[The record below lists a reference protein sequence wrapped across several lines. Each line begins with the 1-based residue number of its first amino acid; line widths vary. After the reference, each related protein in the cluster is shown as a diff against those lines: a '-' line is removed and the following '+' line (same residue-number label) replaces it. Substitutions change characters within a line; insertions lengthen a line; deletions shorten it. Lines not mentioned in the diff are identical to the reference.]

1 MDSYSL
7 VLAPQ
12 PMQPPLLPRWVAV
25 LPDETLA
32 SFLER
37 EAGITDLHGDDW
49 VVSIGGLEVPSAM
62 WSRMRVK
69 PGQTIEVQALVRGD
83 NARAVVA
90 IVAIAV
96 LTYYTMG
103 TGTTIGGTLFGAGTP
118 FAGLANAAIY
128 VGGQMLIQRHL
139 MPSLREPPR
148 GVDQGPPTYSL
159 QGGRNR
165 ARPYES
171 MCLVLGE
178 TKCVPDYAAQPYTW
192 FQGSDQYMAATFHA
206 GINCASVSQIKLG
219 QTELSNFTD
228 VQVLKDGFTT
238 GNTDAP
244 LFKPT
249 NVDTSEGVLLD
260 APSGPGDWTVRV
272 TSPNTVRI
280 GLDIEASLYAMSSAG
295 KLQER
300 VLHLE
305 AQYRPAGSSS
315 DWLSLYKTPS
325 YQFTSEGHYEYSEA
339 DGAEVWIPPQ
349 TDIYIPVDIELKSST
364 TTPVRLT
371 AVVDM
376 PAENR
381 PPNGQYEVRVRKV
394 TANYTG
400 QRGSNTVYWQA
411 LKSYQ
416 EQTTKYAQLPR
427 VQLVIRA
434 SGQLNGSLDELSWVA
449 RGEPLELWD
458 GSSWVTVSE
467 PGSNGTSNPGAQI
480 LKVLRGWVRESDQ
493 KLLAGGGLPENRID
507 IETLKAFMVDCALN
521 DWRCDLFVQERN
533 PDLGRLLNLIAACG
547 FGRVSRGRTGRWGVT
562 WMSPNQPHQGTINM
576 AVMKARSFSVHYDL
590 ARTADEVQ
598 LEYFD
603 AALNYT
609 WQSVS
614 EQAPGVETPQATYRE
629 SMAGV
634 CHKPQAVMQARFKLA
649 QSVFGRR
656 SISFELDLLY
666 RIYSVNQIIQ
676 LSHDLTQWG
685 FGGAVRGITLHGPLG
700 EGEDGFTVQLDKPVP
715 PAEVEPL
722 RMLGLAL
729 PGERSMRVFEVS
741 SVDVD
746 GSSITVST
754 AWPNGVPVP
763 GTEAN
768 ANVHDALWMYDFK
781 ETPGMRVRIT
791 EVRPNA
797 ALTGAVITAVPEP
810 NEFWDYILNHTEAPP
825 PSTTLLPRA
834 PSVTRVLVSEDRQQ
848 TGESWHNEA
857 TAVCTISGQCDY
869 LELWGALEDANSTS
883 VAPPLRLLSSVRRS
897 AQISWRTSAGETWLL
912 ELRPYNGALRGAPYT
927 LSYTAKGLL
936 APPLPLQ
943 RLTGT
948 AEGMNGAAA
957 GWRLRWQAS
966 PESDVVGYEVR
977 ATDGGWGEPA
987 EDASIL
993 YTGQD
998 ITCLVQPGPVGE
1010 TRTWYVR
1017 PYDSSGVYAD
1027 ASAAIT
1033 LTASAPADVTGDI
1046 RHVFAD
1052 TSLTAATVTLD
1063 WSLGTSAPEPAFGL
1077 RGYRIS
1083 YMPEGADTPE
1093 MKEVDAS
1100 TITLPANWLGERV
1113 FTLQRMDKLG
1123 HLSTGRAISLNKAR
1137 PAQVQNFRAQSIGNR
1152 AIFYW
1157 DMPPAT
1163 TLPVL
1168 DVVIRVGAEWETA
1181 DLVGYK
1187 NGSFTVTDVLEAGN
1201 YTYWMAVRDTDG
1213 YLSDPVSL
1221 TVRLTGPAGFV
1232 FFGDFDDTLTGGAL
1246 VNAVREEVVGAP
1258 LGRRVLLP
1266 LKTTETFEEH
1276 FNSNGWMTPQD
1287 QVAAGFPIFGQP
1299 GLGSGS
1305 YEVVFDFGS
1314 TLPACQVSLS
1324 VDGDAIAGNPAVTV
1338 RLYTS
1343 SDGANWLF
1351 AGAGSGNSVG
1361 AFATAFE
1368 YIKARVEVVASSGD
1382 ELYSINGLRVSLD
1395 AQKKTANGIVSAIAA
1410 DMAGTVVNF
1419 PEEFYDVTAITM
1431 SVAGA
1436 VPLQPTYAFNHTH
1449 IDGSYS
1455 VASNV
1460 ATVHC
1465 LAHDL
1470 VGGQAVRLNIGG
1482 GTMPSGIYDVV
1493 SVIDADSYTVAVAT
1507 PDTSGTLLAY
1517 AQSFR
1522 VFAFSS
1528 PTTRADAVLSYSIG
1542 GY

>member
-12 PMQPPLLPRWVAV
+12 PMQPALLPRLVAV
-25 LPDETLA
+25 LPGETLA

-37 EAGITDLHGDDW
+37 EAGITARHHDAW
-49 VVSIGGLEVPSAM
+49 AVSIGGLDVPSSL
-62 WSRMRVK
+62 WGRMRVK
-69 PGQTIEVQALVRGD
+69 PGQTIEVQALVHGD
-83 NARAVVA
+83 DARTVVA
-90 IVAIAV
+90 VIAIAV

-103 TGTTIGGTLFGAGTP
+103 AGTTAGSAMFGAGS
-118 FAGLANAAIY
+118 AGAAAANAAIY
-128 VGGQMLIQRHL
+128 IGGQMLIQRYL
-139 MPSLREPPR
+139 MPGMAEPNR
-148 GVDQGPPTYSL
+148 GGIDQGPPTYSL

-178 TKCVPDYAAQPYTW
+178 TKCIPDYAAQPYTW
-192 FQGSDQYMAATFHA
+192 FQGADQYMAATFHA

-219 QTELSNFTD
+219 QTTLSDYAD
-228 VQVLKDGFTT
+228 VRILKDGFTT
-238 GNTDAP
+238 GNTDTP

-249 NVDTSEGVLLD
+249 NVDTSGGNLLD
-260 APSGPGDWTVRV
+260 APSGPGDWTMRT

-280 GLDIEASLYAMSSAG
+280 DLDIEASLYAVNSSG
-295 KLQER
+295 KLGER

-305 AQYRPAGSSS
+305 AEYRAAGSS
-315 DWLSLYKTPS
+315 DRWLTLYKTPP
-325 YQFTSEGHYEYSEA
+325 YEVTVEGHFEYSPT
-339 DGAEVWIPPQ
+339 DGNEVWVEPY
-349 TDIYIPVDIELKSST
+349 TDIYTPVDIELKSSS

-371 AVVDM
+371 AVVDLPEEEA
-376 PAENR
+376 PANK
-381 PPNGQYEVRVRKV
+381 QYEVRMRKV
-394 TANYTG
+394 TANTKSKN
-400 QRGSNTVYWQA
+400 GSNVVYWQT

-416 EQTTKYAQLPR
+416 EQTTNYEQLPR
-427 VQLVIRA
+427 VQVVIRA
-434 SGQLNGSLDELSWVA
+434 SGQLNGSLDELSWIA
-449 RGEPLELWD
+449 RSEPLELWD
-458 GSSWVTVSE
+458 GSSWVMVSE

-480 LKVLRGWVRESDQ
+480 LKVLRGWVRESDG

-507 IETLKAFMVDCALN
+507 LETLKAFMVDCALN

-533 PDLGRLLNLIAACG
+533 PDIGRLLGIIAACG

-562 WMSPNQPHQGTINM
+562 WMSPEQPHQGTINM

-603 AALNYT
+603 AGNNYT
-609 WQSVS
+609 WQSVRVNV
-614 EQAPGVETPQATYRE
+614 PGMDVPQATYRE
-629 SMAGV
+629 SMAGIY
-634 CHKPQAVMQARFKLA
+634 HHEQAAKQARFKLA
-649 QSVFGRR
+649 QSMFGRR

-666 RIYSVNQIIQ
+666 RIYTANQIIQ

-700 EGEDGFTVQLDKPVP
+700 EGEEGFTVRLDKPVP
-715 PAEVEPL
+715 SAEVEPL

-729 PGERSMRVFEVS
+729 SGERSMRVFEVS
-741 SVDVD
+741 SVAVD
-746 GSSITVST
+746 GNSITVST
-754 AWPNGVPVP
+754 AWPSGVPVP
-763 GTEAN
+763 GTQAN
-768 ANVHDALWMYDFK
+768 TNVRDALWMYDFQ

-797 ALTGAVITAVPEP
+797 TLTGAVITAVPEP
-810 NEFWDYILNHTEAPP
+810 DEFWDYIVNGESTPP
-825 PSTTLLPRA
+825 PPTTLLPGA
-834 PSVTRVLVSEDRQQ
+834 PTVTRVLVSEDRQQ

-869 LELWGALEDANSTS
+869 LELWGALEDSNSSS
-883 VAPPLRLLSSVRRS
+883 VAPPLRLLSNVRRS
-897 AQISWRTSAGETWLL
+897 AQIGWRVSVGETWLL
-912 ELRPYNGALRGAPYT
+912 ELRPYNGALRGEPYT

-936 APPLPLQ
+936 APPLPVQ
-943 RLTGT
+943 GLTGT
-948 AEGMNGAAA
+948 AEGANGAAP
-957 GWRLRWQAS
+957 GWRLRWMAS

-977 ATDGGWGEPA
+977 ASDFGWGNPE
-987 EDASIL
+987 EDTNIL
-993 YTGQD
+993 YSGRD
-998 ITCLVQPGPVGE
+998 LNCLVQPATVGTAE
-1010 TRTWYVR
+1010 TWYVR
-1017 PYDSSGVYAD
+1017 PYDSSGVYSEQSTSISLT
-1027 ASAAIT
+1027 SAAPDD
-1033 LTASAPADVTGDI
+1033 LLSEI

-1063 WSLGTSAPEPAFGL
+1063 WNLGVAAEPVFGL

-1083 YMPEGADTPE
+1083 YTPEGAEAPE
-1093 MKEVDAS
+1093 VKEVDAN
-1100 TITLPANWLGERV
+1100 TITLAANWLGDRI
-1113 FTLQRMDKLG
+1113 FTLQRVDKLG
-1123 HLSTGRAISLNKAR
+1123 HVSAGRAISLHKAR
-1137 PAQVQNFRAQSIGNR
+1137 PAPVQNFRAQTIGNR

-1157 DMPPAT
+1157 DMPAST

-1168 DVVIRVGAEWETA
+1168 DVVIRVGDSWDDS

-1221 TVRLTGPAGFV
+1221 TVRLTGPSGFV
-1232 FFGDFDDTLTGGAL
+1232 FFGDFDDTLIGGML
-1246 VNAVREEVVGAP
+1246 VNAVREEVIGTP
-1258 LGRRVLLP
+1258 LDRRVLLP
-1266 LKTTETFEEH
+1266 LKTAETFEEH
-1276 FNSNGWMTPQD
+1276 FSNNGWTTPQD
-1287 QVAAGFPIFGQP
+1287 QVAAGFPIFAQP
-1299 GLGSGS
+1299 GLGNGS

-1324 VDGDAIAGNPAVTV
+1324 VDGDTIAGDPAVTV

-1343 SDGANWLF
+1343 NDGVTWLF
-1351 AGAGSGNSVG
+1351 AGAGAGHSVG

-1382 ELYSINGLRVSLD
+1382 DLYSINGLRVSLD

-1410 DMAGTVVNF
+1410 DVSGTVVNF
-1419 PEEFYDVTAITM
+1419 PEEFYDVTAITL

-1436 VPLQPTYAFNHTH
+1436 IPLQPTYAFNHAH
-1449 IDGSYS
+1449 IDGNYT
-1455 VASNV
+1455 VAGNV
-1460 ATVHC
+1460 AAVNC
-1465 LAHDL
+1465 PAHDL
-1470 VGGQAVRLNIGG
+1470 VAGQAVRLNTGS
-1482 GTMPSGIYDVV
+1482 GTMPSGIYEVA
-1493 SVIDADSYTVAVAT
+1493 SVIDSNNYTVAVTT
-1507 PDTSGTLLAY
+1507 PDTSGALLAY

-1528 PTTRADAVLSYSIG
+1528 STTRADAVLSYSIG

>member
-1 MDSYSL
+1 MESYSL

-12 PMQPPLLPRWVAV
+12 PMQPPLLPRVVEV

-32 SFLER
+32 SFLQR
-37 EAGITDLHGDDW
+37 EANITDQHGDAW
-49 VVSIGGLEVPSAM
+49 SVSISGLEVPCNM

-83 NARAVVA
+83 DARSVVA

-96 LTYYTMG
+96 LTYYTA
-103 TGTTIGGTLFGAGTP
+103 GAGATWAAGAGAAAP
-118 FAGLANAAIY
+118 AVYGLAYA
-128 VGGQMLIQRHL
+128 GGMMLIQRHL
-139 MPSLREPPR
+139 MPTLREPAR

-165 ARPYES
+165 PRPYES

-192 FQGSDQYMAATFHA
+192 FEGSDQYMAATFHA
-206 GINCASVSQIKLG
+206 GINCASVSDIKLG
-219 QTELSNFTD
+219 QTDLSNYAD
-228 VQVLKDGFTT
+228 VQVLKNGFPS

-249 NVDTSEGVLLD
+249 NVDTSEGLLLD
-260 APSGPGDWTVRV
+260 APSSPGEWTVRT

-280 GLDIEASLYAMSSAG
+280 ALDIEASLYGMSSTG
-295 KLQER
+295 KLTER

-305 AQYRPAGSSS
+305 AEYRAAGSSGL
-315 DWLSLYKTPS
+315 WTTLYKTEP
-325 YQFTSEGHYEYSEA
+325 YKVTVDGHLEYSPI
-339 DGAEVWIPPQ
+339 DGSEVWVEPY
-349 TDIYIPVDIELKSST
+349 TDTYTPVDIELKSSST
-364 TTPVRLT
+364 KPVRLT
-371 AVVDM
+371 AVVDL
-376 PAENR
+376 PQENA
-381 PPNGQYEVRVRKV
+381 PEHGQYEVRVRKV

-416 EQTTKYAQLPR
+416 KQTSTYEQLPR
-427 VQLVIRA
+427 VQVVVRA

-449 RGEPLELWD
+449 RSEPLELWD
-458 GSSWVTVSE
+458 GSSWITVSE

-480 LKVLRGWVRESDQ
+480 LKVLRGWTRESDG
-493 KLLAGGGLPENRID
+493 KLLAGGGLPEDRID
-507 IETLKAFMVDCALN
+507 LETLKAFMVDCTLN
-521 DWRCDLFVQERN
+521 DWRCDLFLQERS
-533 PDLGRLLNLIAACG
+533 PDIGRLLGIIATCG

-603 AALNYT
+603 AARNYT
-609 WQSVS
+609 WQSVRV
-614 EQAPGVETPQATYRE
+614 QPPGIEVPQATYRE
-629 SMAGV
+629 SIAGIY
-634 CHKPQAVMQARFKLA
+634 HEAQAAEHARFKLA
-649 QSVFGRR
+649 QSMFGRR

-666 RIYSVNQIIQ
+666 RIYSANQIIQ

-685 FGGAVRGITLHGPLG
+685 YGGAVRGITLHGSLG
-700 EGEDGFTVQLDKPVP
+700 EGEEGFTVLLDKPVP
-715 PAEVEPL
+715 AADLEPL

-741 SVDVD
+741 SVAVD
-746 GSSITVST
+746 GSSIRVST
-754 AWPNGVPVP
+754 AWPSGVSVP
-763 GTEAN
+763 GMEASTH
-768 ANVHDALWMYDFK
+768 VRDTLWMYDFK

-810 NEFWDYILNHTEAPP
+810 KEFWDYILNNTYTPP
-825 PSTTLLPRA
+825 PSATLLPRA
-834 PSVTRVLVSEDRQQ
+834 PSITRVLVSEDRQQ
-848 TGESWHNEA
+848 TGEAWYNEA
-857 TAVCTISGQCDY
+857 TAICSISGQCDY
-869 LELWGALEDANSTS
+869 MELWGALEDLNSTS
-883 VAPPLRLLSSVRRS
+883 VAPPMRLLSSVRRS
-897 AQISWRTSAGETWLL
+897 AQISWRASVGETWLL
-912 ELRPYNGALRGAPYT
+912 ELRPYNGALRGQPYT

-936 APPLPLQ
+936 APPLPVQ
-943 RLTGT
+943 NLTGT
-948 AEGMNGAAA
+948 AEGANGAAP
-957 GWRLRWQAS
+957 GWRLRWTAS

-977 ATDGGWGEPA
+977 TSDFGWGDPG
-987 EDASIL
+987 EDSKIL
-993 YTGQD
+993 YSGRD
-998 ITCLVQPGPVGE
+998 LNCLVQPATIGAAE
-1010 TRTWYVR
+1010 TWYVR
-1017 PYDSSGVYAD
+1017 PYDSSGVY
-1027 ASAAIT
+1027 SEQSTSIS
-1033 LTASAPADVTGDI
+1033 LTSTAPDDLVGDI

-1063 WSLGTSAPEPAFGL
+1063 WSWSTATEPIFGL
-1077 RGYRIS
+1077 RCYRIS
-1083 YMPEGADTPE
+1083 YTPEGPE
-1093 MKEVDAS
+1093 EPEVKEVDAN
-1100 TITLPANWLGERV
+1100 TITLAANWLGDRI
-1113 FTLQRMDKLG
+1113 FTLQRVDKLG
-1123 HLSTGRAISLNKAR
+1123 HVSAGRVISLHKAR
-1137 PAQVQNFRAQSIGNR
+1137 PAQVQNFRAQTIGNR

-1157 DMPPAT
+1157 DMPAST

-1168 DVVIRVGAEWETA
+1168 DVVIRVGDSWDES

-1232 FFGDFDDTLTGGAL
+1232 FFGDFDDTLTGGTL
-1246 VNAVREEVVGAP
+1246 VNAVREEVVGTP
-1258 LGRRVLLP
+1258 QGRRILLP
-1266 LKTTETFEEH
+1266 LKTTETFAEH
-1276 FNSNGWMTPQD
+1276 FNSNEWTTPQD
-1287 QVAAGFPIFGQP
+1287 QVAAGLPIFAQP
-1299 GLGSGS
+1299 GMGSGS

-1324 VDGDAIAGNPAVTV
+1324 VAGDAIAGDPAVTV

-1343 SDGANWLF
+1343 NDAVSWLF
-1351 AGAGSGNSVG
+1351 AGAGSGGSVG

-1368 YIKARVEVVASSGD
+1368 YIKARVEVAANSGD
-1382 ELYSINGLRVSLD
+1382 DLYSINGLRVSLD
-1395 AQKKTANGIVSAIAA
+1395 AQKKTANGIVGAVAA
-1410 DMAGTVVNF
+1410 DLVGTIVNF

-1431 SVAGA
+1431 SIAGA
-1436 VPLQPTYAFNHTH
+1436 VPLQPTYAFNHAH
-1449 IDGSYS
+1449 IDGSYI

-1460 ATVHC
+1460 ATVNC
-1465 LAHDL
+1465 PAHDL
-1470 VGGQAVRLNIGG
+1470 VAGQTVRLNTGS
-1482 GTMPSGIYDVV
+1482 GTMPSGIYEV
-1493 SVIDADSYTVAVAT
+1493 SGVIDANNYTVAVTTA
-1507 PDTSGTLLAY
+1507 DSSGSLLAY

-1522 VFAFSS
+1522 VYAFNSAGS
-1528 PTTRADAVLSYSIG
+1528 RADAVLSYSIG